1 VRGYP
6 QRTYIHNP
14 IGGNLEMG
22 RRSVNILRK
31 MAIPYKLSE
40 AQTFSGAVTLNG
52 TLANPYLDY
61 LSGYQG
67 NLTATGIDITDA
79 EAVLGLAT
87 ATAAEILDCTLI
99 KSAVNTFAGTN
110 SAAGSM
116 CYLPPAEQGDHLVLE
131 ITGEVDDTTTALPIK
146 CVGAVGAGSNVFA
159 KQVIGVNTGGVAGS
173 AIETAG
179 TAAAPTSVNLIYTPA
194 VAATNFLGPGSMIHF
209 YCPIDDQWLVNIR
222 ACPKGTGATG
232 ALSVS

>member
-1 VRGYP
+1 MSRVEERAP
-6 QRTYIHNP
+6 
-14 IGGNLEMG
+14 
-22 RRSVNILRK
+22 
-31 MAIPYKLSE
+31 A
-40 AQTFSGAVTLNG
+40 TFKDTVDIEGAMTNK
-52 TLANPYLDY
+52 YLDF

-79 EAVLGLAT
+79 EAVAGAAT
-87 ATAAEILDCTLI
+87 ATTAEILATTLI
-99 KSAVNTFAGTN
+99 KGAVNTFAGTN

-116 CYLPPAEQGDHLVLE
+116 CYLPQAQHGDHIVLD

-146 CVGAVGAGSNVFA
+146 CVGAPGAASNVFA
-159 KQVIGVNTGGVAGS
+159 KQVIGVNTGGIAGS

-194 VAATNFLGPGSMIHF
+194 AAATNFLGPGSMIHF
-209 YCPIDDQWLVNIR
+209 YCPIDGQWLVNVR

-232 ALSVS
+232 AFTVS